1 MAPVFVVKMS
11 NIGSVFRWLESEGNP
26 VGIGDGHAAVIG
38 DETCRS
44 HCPDGGRGGK
54 GQGGLIG

>member
-1 MAPVFVVKMS
+1 MAPDFVVRMT

-38 DETCRS
+38 DELAVATV
-44 HCPDGGRGGK
+44 PTEVGVGRGK
-54 GQGGLIG
+54 EA